1 VRLGLVSFWFTR
13 GQAFCTRA
21 IRQIFRDAGHQT
33 FVLARPDKL
42 KKRYRD
48 DGIWAEDGVEVA
60 SDNTIP
66 RDEYLSWAKRNAI
79 DVCFF
84 DQNEQFE
91 EIAEL
96 RKTGVITVGRFVW
109 EKFLE
114 SDAGRAREAFD
125 VLYSLTAAEHT
136 RYASMGLLTPR
147 LRWGCWPELLGREV
161 EPRPAGQPV
170 VFHYPAG
177 YLEIRR
183 AIEPTVRAFVKAKA
197 ENARLIVK
205 STKPVPEKARIAHPH
220 VTYEHGDVEREEYL
234 AHLRSVDVVLSNT
247 RWEGLG
253 LVFYEAIALGL
264 PLICPDHPP
273 MNESVRDGVTGLT
286 VACSTR
292 KTAPS
297 GIPAADANVRDLAK
311 KIRQL
316 SDRRLVEEMSGNTLL
331 MRDQDFDWERTRR
344 DYLWLLDHAV
354 ERARGDA
361 APSG

>member
-1 VRLGLVSFWFTR
+1 MRIGFVSFWFTR

-21 IRQIFRDAGHQT
+21 VRQIFREAGHET

-60 SDNTIP
+60 SDNAIP
-66 RDEYLSWAKRNAI
+66 LDEYLSWAKRNRI
-79 DVCFF
+79 DACFF
-84 DQNEQFE
+84 DQNEQFD
-91 EIAEL
+91 EITAL
-96 RKTGVITVGRFVW
+96 RRTGVITIGRFVW

-114 SDAGRAREAFD
+114 SDVPRARAAFD
-125 VLYSLTAAEHT
+125 VLYSLTKAEHA
-136 RYASMGLLTPR
+136 RYASMGLLTPK
-147 LRWGCWPELLGREV
+147 LSWGCWPELLGREV
-161 EPRPAGQPV
+161 APRPADRPV
-170 VFHYPAG
+170 LFHYPAG

-183 AIEPTVRAFVKAKA
+183 AIQPTVKAFVKARA
-197 ENARLIVK
+197 PNARLIVK
-205 STKPVPEKARIAHPH
+205 STKPVPEKERIAHPH
-220 VTYEHGDVEREEYL
+220 VTYEHGDVEREAYL
-234 AHLRSVDVVLSNT
+234 AHMQNEVDVVLSNT

-253 LVFYEAIALGL
+253 LLFYEAIAMGL
-264 PLICPDHPP
+264 PLICPDYPP

-292 KTAPS
+292 KKAPS

-316 SDRRLVEEMSGNTLL
+316 SDRRLVEEMSRNTLL
-331 MRDQDFDWERTRR
+331 MRDQDFDWERTRA

-354 ERARGDA
+354 RRTRA
-361 APSG
+361 